1 VTTAGFGATTPG
13 TTPPT
18 AEIPDKHGDSGDPRY
33 PSPRDLRQAIAFVVD
48 WCLHIAVGLVAM
60 TVCMDIP
67 SVADWAALALFVGW
81 IAASLLH
88 RVVAQRIFHAT
99 LGKALTGLCVIRPSD
114 GSWPT
119 LGYLLKWW
127 LIGAL
132 DFASTITDSPWLGSY
147 DNAPAVVRRRD
158 VVARDAERPNVTSVQ
173 LY

>member
-1 VTTAGFGATTPG
+1 MQ
-13 TTPPT
+13 
-18 AEIPDKHGDSGDPRY
+18 IPDKHGESHDPRY
-33 PSPRDLRQAIAFVVD
+33 PSPRDLREVIAFVLD

-60 TVCMDIP
+60 TVCMDIAD
-67 SVADWAALALFVGW
+67 VADWAALALFIGW
-81 IAASLLH
+81 IAASLLQ

-132 DFASTITDSPWLGSY
+132 DFVSTISDSPWLGDY
-147 DNAPAVVRRRD
+147 GGAPAVVRRRD
-158 VVARDAERPNVTSVQ
+158 VVALHTAR
-173 LY
+173 